1 MVALQVSRR
10 VWLAGAAGVALSGAV
25 AALFTA
31 TPARAE
37 AELVPARLQAKLL
50 SKVAGYDRNFK
61 RRAGERA
68 LVLVVVRGGDAE
80 SERTGEQL
88 ESELRSLEKVGGL
101 PHEESV
107 VAFESA
113 EALAS
118 LVRQRGAA
126 IVYLAPGLGDEVGAI
141 ADALAG
147 TSVLSV
153 GALASFVERRAV
165 VGFERQGGKAKIV
178 VHLKQARRQK
188 VKFRSSL
195 LKLARV
201 IQ

>member
-1 MVALQVSRR
+1 M
-10 VWLAGAAGVALSGAV
+10 AGAACAALS
-25 AALFTA
+25 AALAA
-31 TPARAE
+31 TLSVEPARAE
-37 AELVPARLQAKLL
+37 AELVPVRLQAKLL
-50 SKVAGYDRNFK
+50 AKVAGYDRNFK

-80 SERTGEQL
+80 SERVGGQL
-88 ESELRSLEKVGGL
+88 ESELGGLEKVGGL
-101 PHEESV
+101 PHEESLV
-107 VAFESA
+107 TYEGAA
-113 EALAS
+113 ALAA
-118 LVRQRGAA
+118 LVKQRGAA
-126 IVYLAPGLGDEVGAI
+126 IVYLAPGLGEEVGAI

-153 GALASFVERRAV
+153 GAVAEFVERRAV